1 VTGIAKGK
9 AAFDDSPLMQ
19 VWMVHHLLIIGEAV
33 RAIDPALKPYLPPSP
48 FALMGW
54 LGTGKHDGWTGES
67 HPGGG

>member
-1 VTGIAKGK
+1 
-9 AAFDDSPLMQ
+9 MQ